1 MVAIQ
6 TLHEEDC
13 CIFEYMGKQ
22 KQSKKKESTLDGAL
36 SRLVPREQRQQILG
50 VCLLGL
56 ALFALVSLLPDF
68 WFGGVGDQIVGIIGV
83 NLGDSLHD
91 LVGYSAFLIPVLL
104 FFLGLHVGEWIA
116 DAWPARLSVL
126 TAGLIVLLP
135 IFMSLG
141 PHVSRAGAGWFG

>member
-1 MVAIQ
+1 M
-6 TLHEEDC
+6 
-13 CIFEYMGKQ
+13 
-22 KQSKKKESTLDGAL
+22 
-36 SRLVPREQRQQILG
+36 
-50 VCLLGL
+50 
-56 ALFALVSLLPDF
+56 
-68 WFGGVGDQIVGIIGV
+68 

-91 LVGYSAFLIPVLL
+91 LIGFSAFLIPVLL

-141 PHVSRAGAGWFG
+141 PNGSRAGAGWFGESLGVPVVSLFGVAGATILTVTAVSYTHLTLPTILLV